1 LGPAKDCNNNR
12 YTIMINFEDTKI
24 AFSIKSDRDLR
35 RAYVLFK
42 LISYPILVKI
52 ANPFI
57 WVCSKLRIPIGWIIK
72 PTAFKHFVG
81 GETLKD
87 CQPAV
92 EKLKGANVYSILDYS
107 VEGGESD
114 KAIDA
119 ALQETL
125 RAVKNAGSNPDI
137 PFAVFKPTAFGKS
150 EALEILSG
158 SSVPDKNAIEE
169 GEKFRNRVDQLC
181 QTAFD
186 NDIPIMIDAED
197 TFYQNFIDQVVLD
210 MMRKYNYKRAI
221 VFNTYQMYRHDRIAV
236 LEADIRAARKE
247 KFFLGSKF
255 VRGAYMERE
264 RDRARKLR
272 YPDPI
277 QPDKESTDRDYNL
290 ALKITLDNIDVVS
303 IFNGTHNE
311 FSSFYLAELMTERKM
326 DPADQ
331 RIWFSQLYG
340 MSEHISFNMA
350 AAGFN
355 VAKYVPYGP
364 VRFVLPYLMRR
375 VEENSSV
382 KGQTGREL
390 ALIKKERNRRKNEG
404 R

>member
-1 LGPAKDCNNNR
+1 
-12 YTIMINFEDTKI
+12 MIKIDFEDTRT
-24 AFSIKSDRDLR
+24 AFSIKSNRDLR
-35 RAYVLFK
+35 RAHILFK

-52 ANPFI
+52 GNPVIKVF
-57 WVCSKLRIPIGWIIK
+57 SAFRIPIGWIVK

-81 GETLKD
+81 GETLED

-92 EKLKGANVYSILDYS
+92 EKLKTANVYSILDYS
-107 VEGGESD
+107 IEGKETD
-114 KAIDA
+114 KAIEE

-137 PFAVFKPTAFGKS
+137 PFAVFKPTAFGTHHS
-150 EALEILSG
+150 LEVLSG
-158 SSVPDKNAIEE
+158 RGTPDEKIHKE
-169 GEKFRNRVDQLC
+169 GEKFRTRIGQLC
-181 QTAFD
+181 KTAHE

-197 TFYQNFIDQVVLD
+197 TYIQNFIDEVVMD
-210 MMRKYNYKRAI
+210 MMRKYNKEKTI
-221 VFNTYQMYRHDRIAV
+221 VYNTYQMYRHDRIGI
-236 LEADIRAARKE
+236 LEADIKAARDE
-247 KFFLGSKF
+247 KFFLGAKF

-264 RDRARKLR
+264 RARAEKMN

-277 QPDKESTDRDYNL
+277 QPDRESTDRDYNL
-290 ALKITLDNIDVVS
+290 ALKISMDNLDVVS

-311 FSSFYLAELMTERKM
+311 FSSMYLAELMIEQKVDSTDK
-326 DPADQ
+326 

-340 MSEHISFNMA
+340 MSEHISFNLA

-390 ALIKKERNRRKNEG
+390 SLIKKERQRRKSQ
-404 R
+404 

>member
-1 LGPAKDCNNNR
+1 M
-12 YTIMINFEDTKI
+12 IMINFEDTKT

-35 RAYVLFK
+35 RAYILFK
-42 LISYPILVKI
+42 LISYPILVKM

-57 WVCSKLRIPIGWIIK
+57 WLCSKLRIPIGWIVK

-81 GETLKD
+81 GETLQE

-114 KAIDA
+114 RAIES

-125 RAVKNAGSNPDI
+125 RAVINAGSNPDI
-137 PFAVFKPTAFGKS
+137 PFAVFKPTAFGS
-150 EALEILSG
+150 CEALEILSG

-169 GEKFRNRVDQLC
+169 GAKFRNRIDQLC
-181 QTAFD
+181 QCAFD
-186 NDIPIMIDAED
+186 NDVPIMIDAED
-197 TFYQNFIDQVVLD
+197 TFYQNFIDQVVMD
-210 MMRKYNYKRAI
+210 MMRKYNYKMAI
-221 VFNTYQMYRHDRIAV
+221 VFNTYQMYRHDRIGI
-236 LEADIRAARKE
+236 LEADIRSAREE
-247 KFFLGSKF
+247 KFFLGAKF

-264 RDRARKLR
+264 RERARKLR

-290 ALKITLDNIDVVS
+290 ALKISLDNVDIVS

-311 FSSFYLAELMTERKM
+311 FSSQYLADLMTERKV
-326 DPADQ
+326 DPDDK
-331 RIWFSQLYG
+331 RVWFSQLYG

-375 VEENSSV
+375 VEENTSV

-390 ALIKKERNRRKNEG
+390 ALIKKERNRRKNED